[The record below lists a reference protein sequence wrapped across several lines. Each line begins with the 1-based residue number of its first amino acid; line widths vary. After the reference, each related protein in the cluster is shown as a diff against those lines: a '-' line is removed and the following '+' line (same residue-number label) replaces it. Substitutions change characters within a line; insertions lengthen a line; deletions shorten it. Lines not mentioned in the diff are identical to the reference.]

1 MNTKCYL
8 LTRSY
13 MAKMALPL
21 IGRQNSRLPLIG
33 RPSGIVAEK
42 LLIFFFVIGISVIV
56 DPIKILFPC
65 RLVQQSARI
74 AQSEPER

>member
-1 MNTKCYL
+1 
-8 LTRSY
+8 
-13 MAKMALPL
+13 MAKIALPL

-33 RPSGIVAEK
+33 RPSGMVAEK
-42 LLIFFFVIGISVIV
+42 LLRFFVIGISVIV

>member
-21 IGRQNSRLPLIG
+21 IGRQNIRLPLIG
-33 RPSGIVAEK
+33 RPSGIVTEK
-42 LLIFFFVIGISVIV
+42 LLRFFVIGILVIV
-56 DPIKILFPC
+56 DPIKLLFPC